1 IFIVAR
7 VLTTRGFAA
16 FRPGINLRAIVTWLA
31 VVSLTL
37 MVIYSAL
44 LARLLF
50 TQSMAGSYQGPKAP
64 ITLYDPPSSDVTNM
78 TWPLIV
84 EFQDMSVNKS
94 WNVMQP
100 TNDAIYD
107 IYYILAMKPTAFYPI
122 SGRDMLFALRIILRL
137 SQCGLMSSLL
147 LLNTYWCQH
156 VEVLVDEGNF
166 MSKSEMFMYW
176 VFAGV
181 VLVLPMAVLLGI
193 GFGKSDWNAAS
204 NGSDV
209 CLLLLGLVVIVGYIL
224 TCRRLQA
231 LERDSRNVNGGETS
245 TTLQLAYYIYCVYW
259 LLGSFGAIMIL
270 GVLYKFKL
278 IEPANYPVLAQAI
291 NDLQGSLWSTL
302 VIMVYPAAMFL
313 LYPSVDVL
321 TRPENDPGSRFQKR
335 DKKSVKD
342 AKRIR
347 ESLYLDG
354 EASNSVENHSSLHG
368 LTTRPSL
375 TLQQQQHVQKQI
387 LHDQQQFINYRRERM
402 GSLTAAVNEMQLIEE
417 EESRAESIEMS
428 RQLSASQKPSLEESQ
443 VAYKDRSWGDKTNET
458 EYQYGSGTDSYMAT
472 NPNAYETKE
481 GAKLQWMGQHI
492 DKDRA
497 GLIVNLEMTLP
508 PDQQQPTYTWNK
520 SPSPTMSPTSTY
532 EISIPMDTTTT
543 PSNADPSSGVPA
555 PASAHATTTSS
566 TSKSTPF
573 KPPAPLT
580 GILKTRNS
588 TGSTRSSAGQ
598 NPFEL
603 ATLASSRAPLSHVTP
618 VYGARTSSV
627 QPQTVASPR
636 RSSENAPVK
645 RRASNPSKSSSPT
658 SNPVSDSPS
667 PSPSV
672 QQRRSNV
679 TARVDAS
686 ALALAALQQPFQH
699 HPNLPSTP
707 PFKSRSSRDGSE
719 GVEIDYFGIQ
729 SAPVDTPYSTSTPNE
744 IQQSTMSP
752 PMTGFLMADPYP
764 SAGTRFDQD
773 ISTTLS
779 LSDSQEDMM
788 AGIDSYSKRSGSSG
802 SSKKYKAPPPPIPTG
817 GSVSSSYRSTDFRS
831 SIPTTPTTPTTPPGV
846 RPRRSV
852 DAVVD
857 RRLLEMAGRMYED
870 HVVPAHILQSA
881 SAKSSPHSETPPTPT
896 TSRQPQQPTE
906 PVSPP
911 PPRTMSPPLKSPHRV
926 RESFENRA
934 QGSQDPSTPPSP
946 ASTASPTIQSSST
959 LPRPLTPA
967 WYESK
972 TNFASTNEVL
982 NHYNA
987 VMRGGSFHKLEQQQQ
1002 LQQQEQQQQRGGND
1016 NNYYNR
1022 AVGPLDTV
1030 GPEYTYTQTPTIPA
1044 PVARPSIPQQY
1055 PLQERMGSADSF
1067 GVVRRSSSSRKPFE
1081 SDIKPIAPP
1090 VELSLT
1096 HQVPHRLQPQV
1107 DRHSFMMPSESIS
1120 VYSTWTG
1127 DLSDVT
1133 NTSGEVSVGAF
1144 ADRKSSVHH
1153 HPKGSSGGSSDKG
1166 LTDHSDEHDVRKSH
1180 ASAYSM
1186 GSSFG
1191 AGGSSPRQSAGG
1203 YSNYSNNS
1211 GPLNVSATLS
1221 SAGGL
1226 QHPQGSPSSSK
1237 RQSGPSKKRG
1247 SGSGSGSGHS
1257 SFTGSGG
1264 NGAAVIGTPIAN
1276 KMNMMRL
1283 SAFGPGEEDVDVG
1296 PTRKRGSDAGVET
1309 SRDLYL
1315 EETDPTSEEMEKVI
1329 QQEWMDR
1336 RAAVKKD
1343 SKNRLEQLQKQQA
1356 LEDQRREKEQR
1367 EQEQR
1372 QQVQE
1377 ENPAGRRRQ
1386 EHMEE
1391 PYSLNSVYF
1400 KSSAELELGL
1410 SDPSLSSSSAMVS
1423 TVVAEPSYMFARQA
1437 QNISSSHPET
1447 SGESVTASSVTT
1459 VTTPTTAV
1467 TTPSP
1472 HPSQPSSRPPT
1483 VSPTQ
1488 PFFPS
1493 PTLSRTDIQTQD
1505 NLQGAHDEEMYIR
1518 SPTYGS
1524 PYANH
1529 QNQLYYDSV
1538 DSIAT
1543 LRDNRGAFSS
1553 PSGVPGQF
1561 QHRHQLSA
1569 SSSPAPIGPVSAAP
1583 SPTPSFSSASQ
1594 RYQRYQQQQS
1604 AVGSTSPTP
1613 LSSYPVYQHTLGSP
1627 ASPRSA
1633 GSPSPQSYYTSSSP
1647 HSPTGVSLTVLGP
1660 SQYRITTAAGGEG
1673 MPGSP
1678 GHPSE
1683 DGDDVG
1689 SRSRSPVRRTSS
1701 RMTNLTNAESEY
1713 QWESAELNHHR
1724 WEMLENANTHH
1735 RK

>member
-1 IFIVAR
+1 M
-7 VLTTRGFAA
+7 LTTRGFAA

-64 ITLYDPPSSDVTNM
+64 ETLYDPPSSAAANM
-78 TWPLIV
+78 TWPLTI

-100 TNDAIYD
+100 TDDTIYS
-107 IYYILAMKPTAFYPI
+107 IYYILAMKPTALYPG
-122 SGRDMLFALRIILRL
+122 SERDMLFALRIILRL

-193 GFGKSDWNAAS
+193 GFGKSNWGAAS
-204 NGSDV
+204 NVSDV

-231 LERDSRNVNGGETS
+231 LERDSRNVNGGDTS

-259 LLGSFGAIMIL
+259 LLGSFGAIIIL
-270 GVLYKFKL
+270 GVLYKL
-278 IEPANYPVLAQAI
+278 QLVDPSDRPVLAQAI
-291 NDLQGSLWSTL
+291 NDLQGALWSTL
-302 VIMVYPAAMFL
+302 IIMVYPAAMFL

-321 TRPENDPGSRFQKR
+321 THPENDPGSRFQKR

-354 EASNSVENHSSLHG
+354 DASNSVENHSSLHG
-368 LTTRPSL
+368 LTSRPSL

-387 LHDQQQFINYRRERM
+387 LHDQQQFISYRRERM

-417 EESRAESIEMS
+417 EESRTESIEMK
-428 RQLSASQKPSLEESQ
+428 RQPSVTQKSLPEEAQ
-443 VAYKDRSWGDKTNET
+443 TTYKDRSWGDKADET
-458 EYQYGSGTDSYMAT
+458 DYQYGSGTGSYMVT
-472 NPNAYETKE
+472 NPNVYETNKD
-481 GAKLQWMGQHI
+481 AKMQWMTQHS
-492 DKDRA
+492 DMDRE
-497 GLIVNLEMTLP
+497 GLIANLEMTLP
-508 PDQQQPTYTWNK
+508 QDQQQLKYTWSK

-532 EISIPMDTTTT
+532 ETSISMDTATT
-543 PSNADPSSGVPA
+543 PSNAGSSGVPA

-566 TSKSTPF
+566 TSKSTPI
-573 KPPAPLT
+573 KPLAPLT

-588 TGSTRSSAGQ
+588 TGSTRSSVGQ

-603 ATLASSRAPLSHVTP
+603 TTLASPRAPLSHVTP

-636 RSSENAPVK
+636 RSSENAPIK
-645 RRASNPSKSSSPT
+645 RRASNPGKSSS
-658 SNPVSDSPS
+658 SAWNPASDSPS

-686 ALALAALQQPFQH
+686 ALALAAQQQSFQH

-707 PFKSRSSRDGSE
+707 PFKSRTSRDGSE

-729 SAPVDTPYSTSTPNE
+729 SASADTPYSTSTPTE
-744 IQQSTMSP
+744 VQQLSLSP

-779 LSDSQEDMM
+779 LSDPQED
-788 AGIDSYSKRSGSSG
+788 AITGIDSYSKRSGSSG

-817 GSVSSSYRSTDFRS
+817 GSESSTYRATDFRS

-870 HVVPAHILQSA
+870 HVVPAHILQGA
-881 SAKSSPHSETPPTPT
+881 SAKSSPHSEMPPTPI
-896 TSRQPQQPTE
+896 TSAQPQQPTE
-906 PVSPP
+906 PVPPP
-911 PPRTMSPPLKSPHRV
+911 PPRTMSPPIKSPHRA
-926 RESFENRA
+926 RESFENTA
-934 QGSQDPSTPPSP
+934 QGSQDPATPPSP

-972 TNFASTNEVL
+972 TNFSSTNEVL

-987 VMRGGSFHKLEQQQQ
+987 VMRGGSFHKQEQQQQ
-1002 LQQQEQQQQRGGND
+1002 LLQQQQQQQQQQGR
-1016 NNYYNR
+1016 NNNSYYSQ

-1030 GPEYTYTQTPTIPA
+1030 GTEYTYTQTPTIPA
-1044 PVARPSIPQQY
+1044 PVARPPISQQY

-1081 SDIKPIAPP
+1081 TDNKTITPPI
-1090 VELSLT
+1090 ELSLT

-1144 ADRKSSVHH
+1144 ADRKSSAHY

-1166 LTDHSDEHDVRKSH
+1166 LADHSDEHDVRKSQ

-1211 GPLNVSATLS
+1211 GPLNVTAALA
-1221 SAGGL
+1221 SAGAL
-1226 QHPQGSPSSSK
+1226 QLPQGSPSSGK
-1237 RQSGPSKKRG
+1237 RHSGSPKKRG
-1247 SGSGSGSGHS
+1247 SSTGSGSGHS
-1257 SFTGSGG
+1257 SFTGSSG
-1264 NGAAVIGTPIAN
+1264 NGAAVVGTPIAN

-1296 PTRKRGSDAGVET
+1296 SRRERGSDAGVGAGREF
-1309 SRDLYL
+1309 YL
-1315 EETDPTSEEMEKVI
+1315 EETDPTSEELEKVI
-1329 QQEWMDR
+1329 QQEWMNR

-1343 SKNRLEQLQKQQA
+1343 SKSRLEQLQKQQA
-1356 LEDQRREKEQR
+1356 LEDQRREQEQR
-1367 EQEQR
+1367 EQQQQ
-1372 QQVQE
+1372 QQVRD
-1377 ENPAGRRRQ
+1377 ENIVGRRNQ
-1386 EHMEE
+1386 GHMEE

-1400 KSSAELELGL
+1400 KSSAELQLGL
-1410 SDPSLSSSSAMVS
+1410 SDPSLSSSSTMVS
-1423 TVVAEPSYMFARQA
+1423 SATAEPRYMFARQA
-1437 QNISSSHPET
+1437 QNPMSSQPET
-1447 SGESVTASSVTT
+1447 SGESVTNSSVTT
-1459 VTTPTTAV
+1459 VTTPTTAA

-1488 PFFPS
+1488 PLFPS

-1505 NLQGAHDEEMYIR
+1505 NSQGAHDEEVYIR

-1529 QNQLYYDSV
+1529 QNQLYYDSA

-1553 PSGVPGQF
+1553 PTGAPGQF

-1569 SSSPAPIGPVSAAP
+1569 SSSPSPIGPISAAP

-1604 AVGSTSPTP
+1604 ALGSTSPTP
-1613 LSSYPVYQHTLGSP
+1613 LSSYPVYQHTPGSP
-1627 ASPRSA
+1627 TSPRSA
-1633 GSPSPQSYYTSSSP
+1633 SSPSLQPYYASSSP
-1647 HSPTGVSLTVLGP
+1647 NSPTGASLTVLGP
-1660 SQYRITTAAGGEG
+1660 SQYRITTAAGGVV
-1673 MPGSP
+1673 PSRP

-1689 SRSRSPVRRTSS
+1689 NGSRSPVQRTSS
-1701 RMTNLTNAESEY
+1701 RLTNLTSAESEY

-1724 WEMLENANTHH
+1724 WEMLENNNTHH